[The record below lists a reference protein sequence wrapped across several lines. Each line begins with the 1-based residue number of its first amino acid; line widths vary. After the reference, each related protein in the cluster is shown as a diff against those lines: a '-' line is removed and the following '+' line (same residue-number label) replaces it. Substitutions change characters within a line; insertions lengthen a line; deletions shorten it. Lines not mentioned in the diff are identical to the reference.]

1 MSLVSIFDPTLLYAQ
16 MLVATAGTLLTI
28 GIAFLSKPGRATLM
42 WSSAFT
48 LTMLAT
54 FGVLASSLE
63 GMEPM
68 RRVCMGL
75 MLGAPALLWSG
86 FREWWGVRW
95 HAWTGPTLAAASAI
109 VLAIVPDEQ
118 FLLAYRVAFLASAVF
133 GALFFFGWARERS
146 RRDPF
151 TIAFATLSIAY
162 FILAIGSV
170 VWVLVNTAQAPAAA
184 PFLRVVAGTG
194 MLAYAG
200 SAIIAVLGVSTRGTR
215 FAGAARPIA
224 SWQRIAGR
232 AREHLARGQANL
244 EPWSVMWV
252 QVDDLD
258 DIRRATNRNVLATLA
273 QRLEPAVR
281 EAFPQAADVG
291 RTPDGSV
298 VVLVLAPDAEL
309 RDALRDALQRVQTI
323 DVDGKIPIR
332 PSASAGWASASTVG
346 YDLDALIY
354 LAREAAALA
363 SETGGDRWE
372 RVNATVT
379 SRLLSHS
386 ERL

>member
-1 MSLVSIFDPTLLYAQ
+1 MSVFAIADPSLLYAQ

-28 GIAFLSKPGRATLM
+28 GIGFLARPGRATLI

-48 LTMLAT
+48 LTMLGT
-54 FGVLASSLE
+54 FGVLASELE
-63 GMEPM
+63 GFETA
-68 RRVCMGL
+68 RRACLGL
-75 MLGAPALLWSG
+75 ILGAPALLWSG

-95 HAWTGPTLAAASAI
+95 HAWTGPTLAGASAT

-118 FLLAYRVAFLASAVF
+118 FLLAYRVAFLISALF
-133 GALFFFGWARERS
+133 GAFFFFGWVRKRS

-151 TIAFATLSIAY
+151 TVAFAVISIAY
-162 FILAIGSV
+162 FLLGIVSIATMLADAPRTPETAPVLRLIAGS
-170 VWVLVNTAQAPAAA
+170 
-184 PFLRVVAGTG
+184 G

-200 SAIIAVLGVSTRGTR
+200 SAIIAVLGVATRGTR
-215 FAGAARPIA
+215 FATRPTGT
-224 SWQRIAGR
+224 WVRVAGR
-232 AREHLARGQANL
+232 ARERLARGEANL
-244 EPWSVMWV
+244 EPWSVLWV
-252 QVDDLD
+252 QVDDVD
-258 DIRRATNRNVLATLA
+258 DIRRATNGGVVATLA
-273 QRLEPAVR
+273 QRVEPAVR
-281 EAFPQAADVG
+281 AAFPQAAEVG

-309 RDALRDALQRVQTI
+309 RDALRDALQRVQAI
-323 DVDGKIPIR
+323 DMDGTIPIR

-346 YDLDALIY
+346 YELAALNY
-354 LAREAAALA
+354 LARAAAAHA
-363 SETGGDRWE
+363 SERGGDRWE